1 MAIENREVRNA
12 NVIID
17 RAWHKAETRKLGPL
31 HGHTSSVDKYSP
43 MERWENESAFQQP
56 YHNIYSVGIGSY
68 RTSAVN
74 PAKQQGSSVGYLNL
88 EDKKN

>member
-1 MAIENREVRNA
+1 MAIENRDVRNG

-17 RAWHKAETRKLGPL
+17 RAWHKAEARNVGPL

-43 MERWENESAFQQP
+43 MERWENESASQQP
-56 YHNIYSVGIGSY
+56 YHNISSVKIGGY
-68 RTSAVN
+68 RTSAVS
-74 PAKQQGSSVGYLNL
+74 PAKQQGSSVGYINL